1 MGTEARSNDKKEE
14 VSGQSNES
22 AFPPIQIFDEIRL
35 LQERLLYLEDRA
47 TQQWKATLGDTPPDD
62 SNNARE
68 SKTPDSDDDRVL
80 RKHIRKAPSGRQLV
94 ETIEQH
100 AEEEAEEREFYGHEP
115 NQAAILGEAKSTMYH
130 VQPSGDLVQD
140 SEAEAVYGRGKRRP
154 GWLQTHGHP
163 FPGLTPGVEAKI
175 RKLHKPYPHRG
186 VRPPTSLRP
195 FYEKPVRSPGK
206 REFHPPRLSRKLGP
220 PTKWDESDTD
230 EWSSDTSTRS
240 QDFKYFRARLRGD
253 FEWELDRLNAQVKRY
268 RKHQDK
274 KKSRELAIQAQENR
288 ESMEKEFG
296 SYDQNGDFATGVWHD
311 KGTEEKGKHGIYQLN
326 PVGWSE
332 FLRRRALPLQFSSV
346 IDVLIEEPKLSS
358 SLKPWRQAKREK
370 KDNKTH
376 GKDPSLRA
384 AAVAD
389 MDSVSDT
396 GQSFKRYT
404 PWVEKE
410 PIPERIRINSKD
422 IIDLLSKVHGSPLC
436 LDATESSSVVLL
448 RPFRILD
455 TYGKEIRQIISGLE
469 SENIEGSQSFALGDQ
484 KSAKEHNDSHMTT
497 DDGNMGK
504 LLDGKDESKAED
516 KEEPTEEEGKR
527 LQLEH
532 LSCLRE
538 FMDEYIEKKV
548 AYLNSV
554 RCSKIG
560 FSDVWYLFQP
570 GTSVITADG
579 KQAFRVVSIKCKRHK
594 GADRW
599 AAFWTRHK
607 ERKRRQSDSSDDM
620 ANDANADITIKCA
633 FIHFDGET
641 FGPVIQT
648 FRINKWDGE
657 KDVTYLD
664 VYPLRFHVLKH
675 IDKRTAASTT
685 KLSTNDREQEVM
697 QEVQALRQQLI
708 DRGRVFLD
716 VASVKQMYYSGL
728 AVDTRD
734 EIESQVMVDF
744 EEALAHDKRKHWIP
758 KITRLLGTDWDSKT
772 DDADEGCT
780 AECCWHENVHDDAY
794 VESHKT
800 ERFIDDMMTEIKD
813 APQKLPSAIIFPR
826 SLEEIKTGTN
836 ALSDD
841 ELMIMSYTVFGF
853 VLRDRT
859 WGKSLPHSKKG

>member
-1 MGTEARSNDKKEE
+1 M
-14 VSGQSNES
+14 
-22 AFPPIQIFDEIRL
+22 
-35 LQERLLYLEDRA
+35 QERLSYLEDRA
-47 TQQWKATLGDTPPDD
+47 TQEWRVTLPEAPTEDN
-62 SNNARE
+62 NNATKVKN
-68 SKTPDSDDDRVL
+68 SDSDDDSVL
-80 RKHIRKAPSGRQLV
+80 RKHIRKAPSGRRWV

-100 AEEEAEEREFYGHEP
+100 AEEEAEERRFYGQEP
-115 NQAAILGEAKSTMYH
+115 NQASIGEARNTMYH
-130 VQPSGDLVQD
+130 IQPSGDLLQKN
-140 SEAEAVYGRGKRRP
+140 EAFAVGGTPRGWIR
-154 GWLQTHGHP
+154 THGRP
-163 FPGLTPGVEAKI
+163 FPGLTHAGEARI
-175 RKLHKPYPHRG
+175 RQLDKPFPHRG

-195 FYEKPVRSPGK
+195 FYEKPIRSPGK
-206 REFHPPRLSRKLGP
+206 HEVHPPSLSRKLGP
-220 PTKWDESDTD
+220 PTKWDDSDTG

-268 RKHQDK
+268 RKHQNN
-274 KKSRELAIQAQENR
+274 KKSRELAMQAQKDKD
-288 ESMEKEFG
+288 SMEKELG
-296 SYDQNGDFATGVWHD
+296 SYDQNGDFATGLRRDAV
-311 KGTEEKGKHGIYQLN
+311 TREKEKHGIHQLN

-332 FLRRRALPLQFSSV
+332 FLRRRALPLQSSGG

-358 SLKPWRQAKREK
+358 SLKPWRQAKRETKDK
-370 KDNKTH
+370 KAH
-376 GKDPSLRA
+376 WKDPSLRA
-384 AAVAD
+384 AAAAELN
-389 MDSVSDT
+389 SPSDR

-404 PWVEKE
+404 PWMEKE
-410 PIPERIRINSKD
+410 PIPERIRINSKE
-422 IIDLLSKVHGSPLC
+422 IIDILSKVHGSPLC
-436 LDATESSSVVLL
+436 LDAIESSSVVLL
-448 RPFRILD
+448 RPFRILEA
-455 TYGKEIRQIISGLE
+455 YGKEIREIISGLE
-469 SENIEGSQSFALGDQ
+469 LETVKGGEPSASAEQ
-484 KSAKEHNDSHMTT
+484 KSAKEQNNSHMTT
-497 DDGNMGK
+497 DDDNTGK
-504 LLDGKDESKAED
+504 LLDGKVQSKAED
-516 KEEPTEEEGKR
+516 RVEPTGEEQPS
-527 LQLEH
+527 LQLAH

-538 FMDEYIEKKV
+538 FMDEYIGKKV

-554 RCSKIG
+554 RCSKIT

-570 GTSVITADG
+570 GTSVIAADG

-599 AAFWTRHK
+599 AAFWSRHK
-607 ERKRRQSDSSDDM
+607 EKKRRQSDSSDEAAD
-620 ANDANADITIKCA
+620 DTGADITIKCA
-633 FIHFDGET
+633 FIHFDGEM

-648 FRINKWDGE
+648 FHINKWDGE

-675 IDKRTAASTT
+675 LDKRTAAPNT
-685 KLSTNDREQEVM
+685 KLSTGEREQEVM

-744 EEALAHDKRKHWIP
+744 EEALAHEKGKHWIP

-772 DDADEGCT
+772 DDDDEGCT

-794 VESHKT
+794 VESHNT

-813 APQKLPSAIIFPR
+813 TPQKLPSAIIFPR
-826 SLEEIKTGTN
+826 SLEETKSGTN
-836 ALSDD
+836 ALTDD

-859 WGKSLPHSKKG
+859 WGRVPFLFSKALIKKSANMGFKLRS